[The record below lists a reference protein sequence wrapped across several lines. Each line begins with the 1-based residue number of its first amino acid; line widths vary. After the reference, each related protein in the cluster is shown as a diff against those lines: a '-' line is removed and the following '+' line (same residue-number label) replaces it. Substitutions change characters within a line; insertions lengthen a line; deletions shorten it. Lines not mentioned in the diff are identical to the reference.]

1 DSTVT
6 LHLTVNTAQ
15 PVHVEYSATIEQ
27 GQAYLFGCNVLETAG
42 DYDAVYGDSTVTLHL
57 AVNTAQPVH
66 VEYSATI
73 EQGQAYLFGCNVLE
87 ADGDYDAVYGDST
100 VTVHLTI
107 QPQSQD
113 IHVQYSTEITTDENY
128 LFLCEVLHFDET
140 GPQSITRTIP
150 RVGNIGD
157 SIITLNLTVMAG
169 GSARN
174 FEYDATI
181 EQGQAYLF
189 GCDVLETTGDYTAI
203 YSDSIVTVHL
213 TVNTAQPVHVEY
225 DAEINQG
232 QAYLFGCNVLET
244 AGDYDA
250 VYGDSTVTV
259 HLTVITCPATPVVTD
274 TVATICAGDLPY
286 SWHGK
291 SLNNDTTMCDDTL
304 KTTLGC
310 DSIARL
316 QLIVQRVVLD
326 SVVTK
331 SICKGEPVEWK
342 RRDGSDIP
350 FTIDET
356 MDYKEYHD
364 TLRYANAPK
373 CDSMLY
379 TLKLVILQPSAPSTA
394 PAVEACDSYNWVD
407 AAQGFDTLI
416 VTTGNYTHKF
426 RNNAGCDSVVTL
438 PVTIYDAVAPSTAPA
453 VVACDSYNW
462 TDAAQGFDTLI
473 VTSGNYTHKF
483 RTIHGC
489 DSVVTLPVTIH
500 KSATPS
506 YAPTQIVCDSFRWAD
521 AAQSFDTLIVSTGD
535 YTHKFQTSHGCDS
548 IVTLPVIVYHAAA
561 PSTAP
566 AVEACESYNWVDA
579 AQGFDTLIVTSGN
592 YTHKFQTVNGCDSI
606 VTLPVTI
613 YNAAAP
619 STAPAVEACE
629 SYNWADAA
637 QGFDTLIV
645 TSGNYTH
652 KFQTIHGCDSVVTLP
667 VTIYNAAAPSTAPAV
682 EACESYNWA
691 DAAQGFDTLI
701 VTSGSYTHKFQTI
714 HGCDSVVTLPVT
726 IYHAAAPS
734 TAPAVESCD
743 SYKWTDAAQGFDTL
757 IVTSGNYTHT
767 FQTIHGCDS
776 VVTLPVTIKKSVKRT
791 VEETA
796 CDFWIDYDDVKQ
808 TKSGEYV
815 YYFTAANGCD
825 SIVTVELTIYNSA
838 PKTVLFDTAC
848 VAYTWSVN
856 NVEYKESTVVSETL
870 KTIHGCDSVVE
881 LNLTILQPI
890 IGDTAATECNMFT
903 WRDVTYYTD
912 TIVFDTIAGAAS
924 NGCDSIVR
932 LDLKIGKPFV
942 GELDLIS
949 QYDDRLLMINRTQ
962 INKLLADSLG
972 RTDDTTYVKWYR
984 EAEPEDEFLGIGYY
998 YTMPDGSPV
1007 PAGVY
1012 YAVIEIPGGAGACPA
1027 KGETMHYVVK
1037 AKAGAP
1043 ALVPS
1048 LARPGQDIKVI
1059 NLNPDQRY
1067 TIRIYTTEGIL
1078 QDTYTT
1084 NGESTF
1090 IIRAAD
1096 MHGFYLV
1103 ELNDENMKS
1112 TLRYIV
1118 K

>member
-1 DSTVT
+1 
-6 LHLTVNTAQ
+6 
-15 PVHVEYSATIEQ
+15 
-27 GQAYLFGCNVLETAG
+27 
-42 DYDAVYGDSTVTLHL
+42 
-57 AVNTAQPVH
+57 
-66 VEYSATI
+66 
-73 EQGQAYLFGCNVLE
+73 
-87 ADGDYDAVYGDST
+87 
-100 VTVHLTI
+100 
-107 QPQSQD
+107 
-113 IHVQYSTEITTDENY
+113 
-128 LFLCEVLHFDET
+128 
-140 GPQSITRTIP
+140 
-150 RVGNIGD
+150 
-157 SIITLNLTVMAG
+157 M
-169 GSARN
+169 
-174 FEYDATI
+174 
-181 EQGQAYLF
+181 
-189 GCDVLETTGDYTAI
+189 
-203 YSDSIVTVHL
+203 
-213 TVNTAQPVHVEY
+213 
-225 DAEINQG
+225 
-232 QAYLFGCNVLET
+232 
-244 AGDYDA
+244 
-250 VYGDSTVTV
+250 
-259 HLTVITCPATPVVTD
+259 
-274 TVATICAGDLPY
+274 
-286 SWHGK
+286 
-291 SLNNDTTMCDDTL
+291 
-304 KTTLGC
+304 
-310 DSIARL
+310 
-316 QLIVQRVVLD
+316 
-326 SVVTK
+326 
-331 SICKGEPVEWK
+331 
-342 RRDGSDIP
+342 
-350 FTIDET
+350 
-356 MDYKEYHD
+356 
-364 TLRYANAPK
+364 
-373 CDSMLY
+373 
-379 TLKLVILQPSAPSTA
+379 
-394 PAVEACDSYNWVD
+394 
-407 AAQGFDTLI
+407 
-416 VTTGNYTHKF
+416 
-426 RNNAGCDSVVTL
+426 
-438 PVTIYDAVAPSTAPA
+438 
-453 VVACDSYNW
+453 
-462 TDAAQGFDTLI
+462 
-473 VTSGNYTHKF
+473 
-483 RTIHGC
+483 
-489 DSVVTLPVTIH
+489 
-500 KSATPS
+500 
-506 YAPTQIVCDSFRWAD
+506 
-521 AAQSFDTLIVSTGD
+521 
-535 YTHKFQTSHGCDS
+535 
-548 IVTLPVIVYHAAA
+548 
-561 PSTAP
+561 
-566 AVEACESYNWVDA
+566 
-579 AQGFDTLIVTSGN
+579 
-592 YTHKFQTVNGCDSI
+592 
-606 VTLPVTI
+606 
-613 YNAAAP
+613 
-619 STAPAVEACE
+619 
-629 SYNWADAA
+629 
-637 QGFDTLIV
+637 
-645 TSGNYTH
+645 
-652 KFQTIHGCDSVVTLP
+652 
-667 VTIYNAAAPSTAPAV
+667 
-682 EACESYNWA
+682 
-691 DAAQGFDTLI
+691 
-701 VTSGSYTHKFQTI
+701 
-714 HGCDSVVTLPVT
+714 
-726 IYHAAAPS
+726 
-734 TAPAVESCD
+734 
-743 SYKWTDAAQGFDTL
+743 
-757 IVTSGNYTHT
+757 
-767 FQTIHGCDS
+767 
-776 VVTLPVTIKKSVKRT
+776 TLPVTIKKSVKRT